1 MEGLEELENFDKKE
15 VENISENEK
24 VIASETVNNGF
35 TETHAAENV
44 STEFVEKPLSMF
56 DDIGKPTEE
65 DANIKPQSFIES
77 MADKASNDNQ
87 IDIGGDNNL
96 ALSKVKADIYI
107 ELSDLLFMLLC
118 CFMTWDF
125 SDVNQ
130 SRFSLNKDRKKA
142 ISDSLSKIFALSKEK
157 SNPKKDI
164 MFLIIGSY
172 VPMLIVATMVLVKNM
187 KAKTEL
193 KKLGI
198 TPQSNKGQAPIFSQ
212 QRSSQEFQQPQT
224 FEQFPQ
230 NSKAFNNVPIIGNV
244 QNAGEGMAIP
254 QRGRGVVAGVKRGSY
269 KKK

>member
-1 MEGLEELENFDKKE
+1 MEGLTELENFDKEDNESPK
-15 VENISENEK
+15 VDNIIES
-24 VIASETVNNGF
+24 S
-35 TETHAAENV
+35 NV
-44 STEFVEKPLSMF
+44 STDAINEEKEMEFVEKPLSMF
-56 DDIGKPTEE
+56 EDIGKPTEE

-77 MADKASNDNQ
+77 MANKASSDTI
-87 IDIGGDNNL
+87 IDEKDNNL

-130 SRFSLNKDRKKA
+130 SRFSLNKDRKRV

-164 MFLIIGSY
+164 ILLIIGSY
-172 VPMLIVATMVLVKNM
+172 IPMLIVATMVLLKNM

-193 KKLGI
+193 KRLGN
-198 TPQSNKGQAPIFSQ
+198 TPNQSQQQAPIFSQ
-212 QRSSQEFQQPQT
+212 QRSET

-244 QNAGEGMAIP
+244 HNAGEGMAIP
-254 QRGRGVVAGVKRGSY
+254 QKGRGVALGTKRGSY
-269 KKK
+269 KKNK